1 MAQIVQSQCPHCRNT
16 LRIPSD
22 WLGKT
27 MRCKFCQNQFQSR
40 AMPSAK
46 ATFTA
51 APVVASAVMAAPA
64 VSAPATAAPI
74 AASPLPT
81 AVSAEPPMF
90 QLETAPFTL
99 ETSTHFSAEPEPA
112 IAMPNLRMP
121 KRKKSGKGWLIG
133 GLLLGCVL
141 AAAGGVIFFAGPH
154 LSGLFGNAK
163 KTEQVAN
170 ADGSGEAKTQRNPDG
185 PESPD
190 PEPPKKKGG
199 LLTGGKKKNV
209 DPPTTTKKGG
219 PRTTP
224 AGTAGLFPRRALLIN
239 VNNYLFLNS
248 AHYGSKREPGYP
260 GSSTKVLTDQL
271 SQPPMYF
278 PATQI
283 FELSD
288 GSANAHPTQR
298 GVIETTIADFCATS
312 RDQDRVLILFAGHAV
327 EIEKEAYLIPLEGN
341 PDEKDSLIPL
351 KFVYDELAK
360 CKARQKLLILDVFR
374 FPPARGYELP
384 GTGEMTEDF
393 EKKLAEAPAGVQV
406 WASCSKGQ
414 QAVEFE
420 AGSVFMQAML
430 LSLQE
435 RLGGI
440 ASPADPLPIDNLVA
454 KVNQRMK
461 ELLTPAKLEQVSK
474 LYGKEAS
481 SGADYDATQPLA
493 SAIQIKPPVVPGGD
507 SAGHA
512 AIDNILAE
520 IKMVPAMK
528 TSLEEQAS
536 KLRAVT
542 LPAFSNKAIE
552 PYKADYKTLAE
563 LTEKVKKD
571 PEKYPL
577 RAAFLEA
584 KTVLAE
590 SQKIAMRE
598 QLAGSGPLSDKAKAA
613 FLKEQEDPG
622 LMIFTME
629 KALAAMKEASELRD
643 KEESKRWQANFD
655 YAYARLQARYVYIF
669 EYNFMLAQIRSD
681 SLPALEPF
689 HTGWRIGSRT
699 KVSVNESKVK
709 DTVKSIGKLWKKIA
723 EDNPGTPWA
732 VLATRES
739 RYAMGQEWRP
749 KQD

>member
-1 MAQIVQSQCPHCRNT
+1 MATPVAAT
-16 LRIPSD
+16 A
-22 WLGKT
+22 
-27 MRCKFCQNQFQSR
+27 F
-40 AMPSAK
+40 APSAVATGPQP
-46 ATFTA
+46 ATFQ
-51 APVVASAVMAAPA
+51 
-64 VSAPATAAPI
+64 PATFQPA
-74 AASPLPT
+74 T
-81 AVSAEPPMF
+81 F
-90 QLETAPFTL
+90 QLETAPFQL
-99 ETSTHFSAEPEPA
+99 ETATDFTAEPDVA
-112 IAMPNLRMP
+112 IAMPNARVP
-121 KRKKSGKGWLIG
+121 KRKKSGKGFLIG
-133 GLLLGCVL
+133 GLIFGCVL
-141 AAAGGVIFFAGPH
+141 AAAGGVFYFAGPH
-154 LSGLFGNAK
+154 LSGLFGSAK
-163 KTEQVAN
+163 KADYVAN
-170 ADGSGEAKTQRNPDG
+170 ADGSADSKTQRNTAPIDVND
-185 PESPD
+185 P

-199 LLTGGKKKNV
+199 LLTGGKKKTI
-209 DPPTTTKKGG
+209 DPPNKKG
-219 PRTTP
+219 PKTP
-224 AGTAGLFPRRALLIN
+224 PAVAGLFPRRALLIN

-260 GSSTKVLTDQL
+260 GSSSKVLADQL

-288 GSANAHPTQR
+288 GSANANPTQR
-298 GVIETTIADFCATS
+298 GVIETTIAEFCATS
-312 RDQDRVLILFAGHAV
+312 REQDRVILLFAGHAV
-327 EIEKEAYLIPLEGN
+327 ELEKEAYLVPLEGN
-341 PDEKDSLIPL
+341 PEDKETLVPM

-360 CKARQKLLILDVFR
+360 CKARQKLLVLDVFR

-461 ELLTPAKLEQVSK
+461 ELLMPAKLEQVSK
-474 LYGKEAS
+474 LYGKESS

-493 SAIQIKPPVVPGGD
+493 AAIQIKPPVVPGGD

-512 AIDNILAE
+512 VIDNILGE

-528 TSLEEQAS
+528 TSLQEQAS
-536 KLRAVT
+536 KLRAAT
-542 LPAFSNKAIE
+542 LPAFSNKSIE
-552 PYKADYKTLAE
+552 PYKADYKTLNE
-563 LTEKVKKD
+563 LTEMVKKA
-571 PEKYPL
+571 PEKHPL
-577 RAAFLEA
+577 RAAFFAA
-584 KTVLAE
+584 KDILAE
-590 SQKIAMRE
+590 SQKISMRE

-622 LMIFTME
+622 IMIFTME
-629 KALAAMKEASELRD
+629 KAINEMKEAAELRD

-655 YAYARLQARYVYIF
+655 YAYARLQARYVYVF

-681 SLPALEPF
+681 SLPTLEPF
-689 HTGWRIGSRT
+689 HTGWRIGSRG

-709 DTVKSIGKLWKKIA
+709 DTVKSINKLWKKIA
-723 EDNPGTPWA
+723 EEHPGTPWA

>member
-1 MAQIVQSQCPHCRNT
+1 MAQIVQSQCPHCRNS

-40 AMPSAK
+40 IAPAK
-46 ATFTA
+46 AAVAVSPAIAAAIMASPAIA
-51 APVVASAVMAAPA
+51 APV
-64 VSAPATAAPI
+64 
-74 AASPLPT
+74 AASPVP
-81 AVSAEPPMF
+81 SAISADPPLF

-99 ETSTHFSAEPEPA
+99 ETSTHFAADPEPA
-112 IAMPNLRMP
+112 IAISNLRTP
-121 KRKKSGKGWLIG
+121 KRKNSGKGWLIG

-154 LSGLFGNAK
+154 LSGLFGHSK
-163 KTEQVAN
+163 KSEQVAN
-170 ADGSGEAKTQRNPDG
+170 ADGGSETKSPRNPDNS
-185 PESPD
+185 ESPD
-190 PEPPKKKGG
+190 PSEPPKKKGG

-209 DPPTTTKKGG
+209 DPPTTKKVG
-219 PRTTP
+219 PKTTP
-224 AGTAGLFPRRALLIN
+224 GTGTAGLFPRRALLIN

-288 GSANAHPTQR
+288 GSLNAHPTQR
-298 GVIETTIADFCATS
+298 GVIETTIADFCSTS
-312 RDQDRVLILFAGHAV
+312 REQDRVLLLFAGHAV
-327 EIEKEAYLIPLEGN
+327 EIEKEAYLVPLEGN
-341 PDEKDSLIPL
+341 PEEKDTLIPL

-393 EKKLAEAPAGVQV
+393 EKKLAESPAGVQV

-461 ELLTPAKLEQVSK
+461 ELLMPAKLEQVSK

-481 SGADYDATQPLA
+481 SGAEYDATQPLA
-493 SAIQIKPPVVPGGD
+493 AAIQIKPPVVPGGD

-520 IKMVPAMK
+520 IKMIPAMK
-528 TSLEEQAS
+528 ASLEEQAS
-536 KLRAVT
+536 KLRAAT
-542 LPAFSNKAIE
+542 LPAFSSKAIE

-563 LTEKVKKD
+563 LSDKVKKD

-584 KTVLAE
+584 KAVLAG
-590 SQKIAMRE
+590 SQKIVMRE

-629 KALAAMKEASELRD
+629 KALGAMKEAAELRD

-655 YAYARLQARYVYIF
+655 YAYARLQARYVYVF

-681 SLPALEPF
+681 SLPTLEPF

-709 DTVKSIGKLWKKIA
+709 DTVKSIGKLWKRVA
-723 EDNPGTPWA
+723 EENPGTPWA